1 MLESSAKDRP
11 RVALRGRRCSSPGP
25 AARLSL
31 GNPRLVANAPDVG
44 RGVSAPAPTW
54 REVACCLGSAACA
67 CLPRPPGLRRLG
79 TDWARSFVMVRS
91 AELSLQ
97 GVPAT
102 RRSNESATSR
112 STTRFVPEL
121 PPRAWSH
128 RPRAG
133 PLRASRAYLTTAA
146 AGAMLTRVSDE
157 RLMCWLLAE
166 TSLRPPIVGLRHLSS
181 LNVPALGPRPKE
193 KRAPLR
199 SRKGVV

>member
-1 MLESSAKDRP
+1 MLEGGCRPLLRPGAKWLAAWVRP
-11 RVALRGRRCSSPGP
+11 
-25 AARLSL
+25 
-31 GNPRLVANAPDVG
+31 
-44 RGVSAPAPTW
+44 
-54 REVACCLGSAACA
+54 ACA
-67 CLPRPPGLRRLG
+67 RLPRPPGLRRLG

-121 PPRAWSH
+121 PPRVWSH
-128 RPRAG
+128 RPRAARFG
-133 PLRASRAYLTTAA
+133 PLELNLTTAA

-157 RLMCWLLAE
+157 RLMCWHLAE

-199 SRKGVV
+199 SRKGVVLGINPTRDHKPKGVRRWHFGM